1 MKSYVLFLEN
11 IGFPRLFDTT
21 HLSISLRKSNP
32 PQNRKI
38 DISIGNGEQPVDD
51 FVGRVDL
58 LKLINEY
65 IVWDKREQLPAP
77 DLGFGVWDSGFGV
90 WDLVLGVRNLE
101 FEVSEGGVWVF
112 GFGF

>member
-1 MKSYVLFLEN
+1 MKSRRGTAFIMKSYVLFLEN

-90 WDLVLGVRNLE
+90 
-101 FEVSEGGVWVF
+101 
-112 GFGF
+112 